1 MHHKIPGAL
10 TIIFSVSLITC
21 PITKGFSQDNSQPH
35 EANLIARGGHEGGGG
50 GHRDFG
56 GGGGHRDFGG
66 SSQRDNRQEHGGHY
80 ENRDHHRGD
89 WDRHHDNWYGYP
101 GGIIEPIVPSYSVE
115 YPVDQDFNYDSSD
128 YNDQELDSGSVY
140 QIDE

>member
-1 MHHKIPGAL
+1 MHYKSLGIL
-10 TIIFSVSLITC
+10 ITIFSTSLITN
-21 PITKGFSQDNSQPH
+21 PITQGFSQNSAKPF
-35 EANLIARGGHEGGGG
+35 EANLIARGGHEGGGNHGSRGNFRSG
-50 GHRDFG
+50 G
-56 GGGGHRDFGG
+56 
-66 SSQRDNRQEHGGHY
+66 QRDKRQEHGRHY

-128 YNDQELDSGSVY
+128 YNDQEIDPGSVY